1 MFSEAASTIATK
13 VDAAFLFI
21 LGICVVMLVLI
32 TFLMVFFVIKYR
44 RDKNPTPTSIEGN
57 FMLEVVWTVIPTIL
71 VLAMFYYGWIGYEEM
86 ENVPADAMAV
96 KVTGQMW
103 SWSFEYDNGK
113 TSNELAVPLG
123 KPVKLNLYSRDVL
136 HSFYVPAFRV
146 KKDVVPG
153 VNNFLWFTADEE
165 GTYDIFC
172 TEYCGVRHSAMLA
185 QVVVMPEAE
194 FDAWLAGERVSDH
207 EKQEPAGLELM
218 EVKGCLGCHSLD
230 GSRIVGPSFKGIFG
244 RTAQVV
250 TDGKERE
257 IVTDE
262 DYLRRSILKPNADV
276 VAGYPG
282 IMPSQEGLITDS
294 ELDAIIEYLKTLE

>member
-13 VDAAFLFI
+13 VDSAFLFI
-21 LGICVVMLVLI
+21 LWICVFMLALI
-32 TFLMVFFVIKYR
+32 TFLMVYFVIKYR
-44 RDKNPTPTSIEGN
+44 RDKNPTPTNIEGN
-57 FMLEVVWTVIPTIL
+57 FLLEVAWTVIPTIL
-71 VLAMFYYGWIGYEEM
+71 VMAMFYYGWIGYQEM

-153 VNNFLWFTADEE
+153 VKNFLWFTADEE

-172 TEYCGVRHSAMLA
+172 TEYCGVRHSSMLA
-185 QVVVMPEAE
+185 KVVVMAE
-194 FDAWLAGERVSDH
+194 EKFDAWLTGEGVSDH
-207 EKQEPAGLELM
+207 EKKEPAGRELM

-230 GSRIVGPSFKGIFG
+230 GSKIVGPSFKGIFG

-257 IVTDE
+257 IVVDE

-282 IMPSQEGLITDS
+282 IMPSQEGLLTDS
-294 ELDAIIEYLKTLE
+294 EFDAIIQYLKTLE

>member
-13 VDAAFLFI
+13 VDSAFLFI
-21 LGICVVMLVLI
+21 LWICVFMLALI
-32 TFLMVFFVIKYR
+32 TFLMVYFVIKYR
-44 RDKNPTPTSIEGN
+44 RDKNPTPTNIEGN
-57 FMLEVVWTVIPTIL
+57 FLLEVAWTVIPTIL
-71 VLAMFYYGWIGYEEM
+71 VMAMFYYGWIGYQEM
-86 ENVPADAMAV
+86 ENVPEDAMAV

-153 VNNFLWFTADEE
+153 VKNFLWFTADEE

-172 TEYCGVRHSAMLA
+172 TEYCGVRHSSMLA
-185 QVVVMPEAE
+185 KVVVMAE
-194 FDAWLAGERVSDH
+194 EKFDAWLTGEGVSDH
-207 EKQEPAGLELM
+207 EKKEPAGRELM

-257 IVTDE
+257 IVVDE

-282 IMPSQEGLITDS
+282 IMPSQEGLLTDS
-294 ELDAIIEYLKTLE
+294 EFDAIIQYLKTLE

>member
-1 MFSEAASTIATK
+1 MFSGAASTIATK

-21 LGICVVMLVLI
+21 LGICVFMLALI

-44 RDKNPTPTSIEGN
+44 RDKNPTPTNIEGN
-57 FMLEVVWTVIPTIL
+57 FLLEVVWTVIPTIL
-71 VLAMFYYGWIGYEEM
+71 VMAMFYYGWIGYREM

-103 SWSFEYDNGK
+103 SWSFEYDSGK
-113 TSNELAVPLG
+113 RSNELAVPLG
-123 KPVKLNLYSRDVL
+123 KAVKLELHSRDVL

-153 VNNFLWFTADEE
+153 IKTALWFTADEE

-172 TEYCGVRHSAMLA
+172 TEYCGVRHSAMLSK
-185 QVVVMPEAE
+185 VVVMTEE
-194 FDAWLAGERVSDH
+194 KFGSWLTGEDVSEH
-207 EKQEPAGLELM
+207 EKEEPAGHELM

-244 RTAQVV
+244 RVAQVV

-257 IVTDE
+257 IVVDE
-262 DYLRRSILKPNADV
+262 AYLRRSILQPNADV

-282 IMPSQEGLITDS
+282 IMPPQEGLMTDS
-294 ELDAIIEYLKTLE
+294 EIDAIIQYMKTLE